1 MIESLEEE
9 DIIVNKD
16 SIGYM
21 IVNTLILKPILK
33 LQPSGMRS
41 YFMLISLLLAY
52 SVGEYRLLDYGK
64 VPKSNLV
71 KKLEAGDRDIYQEYI
86 SFRKYRGKVISSIE
100 RRKKRSFN
108 FVQKSLSA
116 VIRNKQ
122 KTAHTYFRS
131 LQQPN
136 RKRYTSNIGQS

>member
-1 MIESLEEE
+1 
-9 DIIVNKD
+9 
-16 SIGYM
+16 
-21 IVNTLILKPILK
+21 
-33 LQPSGMRS
+33 MRS

-100 RRKKRSFN
+100 RRKKGVSTSVYSINKSVLKVFLISNVRRSFYIIIHHQITN
-108 FVQKSLSA
+108 YKYGNS
-116 VIRNKQ
+116 
-122 KTAHTYFRS
+122 
-131 LQQPN
+131 
-136 RKRYTSNIGQS
+136 